1 MYVTPVHTILSK
13 NDILKH
19 KVYHKKEK
27 KKLDLVVLVL
37 ILALKRQ
44 RLGDL
49 FEFETS
55 LVYMVSSRAARTC
68 LKQNATAIYF
78 IAINP
83 SHFCF

>member
-1 MYVTPVHTILSK
+1 MLLQFILYCLKMTYLSIKFTIR
-13 NDILKH
+13 
-19 KVYHKKEK
+19 KKK
-27 KKLDLVVLVL
+27 KKLGLVVLVL